1 MKDKSIESLHTFV
14 VSGQKAESDIGII
27 LFPFKFYKFVE
38 KANPPKQKCKLCKTE
53 VADVWSSMVVHLEQ
67 RHQIECPKKE
77 LA

>member
-1 MKDKSIESLHTFV
+1 MSDKSIESFHTFV
-14 VSGQKAESDIGII
+14 VHGQKAESEIAMI

-38 KANPPKQKCKLCKTE
+38 KAKPAKQKCKLCGNE

-67 RHQIECPKKE
+67 RHQIDCPKKE